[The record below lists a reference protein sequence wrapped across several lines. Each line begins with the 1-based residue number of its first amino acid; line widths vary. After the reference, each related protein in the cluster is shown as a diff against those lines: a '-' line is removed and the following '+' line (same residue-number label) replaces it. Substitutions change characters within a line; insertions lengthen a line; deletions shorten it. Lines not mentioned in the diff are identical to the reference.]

1 MIRFAFSWQLL
12 IHPTPPLSP
21 PPVTPEILTEWSL
34 EPGETKMAPL
44 PDNGALVQL
53 QIARILQ
60 ERGLF
65 FQFHGSLT
73 SGLFTC
79 DKKKVLYSEQKGSVY
94 KPQ

>member
-34 EPGETKMAPL
+34 EPGETKMAPP

-53 QIARILQ
+53 QIASILQ